1 MSSKAKRLSSLVHE
15 RQPWNGHEEVY
26 VCARWERLKAH
37 ELYAAAKFNGDF
49 SAANRIVTKF
59 VSEHVLDRIIDDATP
74 FILAKRPLLVGV
86 PHPPFDDT
94 DGLGAGLEFTENLK
108 NAIPFQLGSHIAR
121 LLDGDLDTEIT
132 QIARVG
138 RTKLNPFERF
148 LYQPVYQ
155 GDVRRDAAY
164 ILVDDVYSRGGT
176 LAALRSHI
184 VSKGGT
190 VCSFAVLA
198 SSSGQWSP
206 LALTRETCDRLVRIL
221 GPLWAFSGVRRLDMT
236 YPALQK
242 RKGSLSFSGAH
253 IAQSVDMPLYNP
265 SEIISLR
272 LQAKACAER
281 AMAVTIDSGVSI
293 HPRVAAM
300 KSAE

>member
-1 MSSKAKRLSSLVHE
+1 MSSKTKRLCSLVHE
-15 RQPWNGHEEVY
+15 RQPWNGHEQVY

-37 ELYAAAKFNGDF
+37 ELYAVAKSNGDF
-49 SAANRIVTKF
+49 SAANRLVTKF
-59 VSEHVLDRIIDDATP
+59 VSENVLDRLIDDATP

-86 PHPPFDDT
+86 PHPPFNDA
-94 DGLGAGLEFTENLK
+94 DGTSFELKENLK
-108 NAIPFQLGSHIAR
+108 NAIPFQFGSHIAR

-206 LALTRETCDRLVRIL
+206 LALKKETCERLLRL
-221 GPLWAFSGVRRLDMT
+221 FGPSLDVFWSEEIGHDISCLTEAEGATLAVWAAHLEERG
-236 YPALQK
+236 PALVQ
-242 RKGSLSFSGAH
+242 RLRNQLFA
-253 IAQSVDMPLYNP
+253 IAGQG
-265 SEIISLR
+265 LR
-272 LQAKACAER
+272 RESHGRLR
-281 AMAVTIDSGVSI
+281 
-293 HPRVAAM
+293 
-300 KSAE
+300 